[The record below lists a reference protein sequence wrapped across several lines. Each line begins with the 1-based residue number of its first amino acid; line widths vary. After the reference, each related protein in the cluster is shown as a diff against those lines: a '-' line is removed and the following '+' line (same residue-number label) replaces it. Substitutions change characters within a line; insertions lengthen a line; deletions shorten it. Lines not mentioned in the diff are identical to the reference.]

1 MAQHVDAQQQQPR
14 QFSRRAF
21 LQGAASLM
29 GAATLAACTAV
40 QPSASGTE
48 SSGEASAPSAEGVT
62 VLWWYSHGG
71 TLGELMQRFASDFTA
86 ANEGITIQPE
96 FQGGY
101 EELMNK
107 LIVSAA
113 AGALPDLIHV
123 GDGQYP
129 PLARAGILLPLDD
142 LVDGPNGLD
151 LSDYFSP
158 IERGRL
164 DGVMYQIAFGVSTPI
179 FYYNVEALENV
190 GLSGVPETWDDFF
203 NTYLPAF
210 EGGDIAGFAYSPGS
224 WWQQTAYWSNGIMV
238 NDDNWEVD
246 LANPLAAQWYTQMQ
260 EGRRNELVLYP
271 VQADQNASGLFGAG
285 RAAMMIE
292 STGVIGSVD
301 ELTGG
306 KFTAEVGFLPAG
318 EAGRYVPS
326 GGNGLSISN
335 NAAEANRDAA
345 WAFIKYLHEPTQFAE
360 YDATAGYIPL
370 MQSTTDAM
378 ADLLDAEPRRR
389 VAIEQYEFSRWHMRV
404 HTVARANNELQSAW
418 NESVSLD
425 IEVQPRLDQLQET
438 VVEILREEGFEPTLP
453 A

>member
-1 MAQHVDAQQQQPR
+1 MAQNR
-14 QFSRRAF
+14 QSQNLSRRAF
-21 LQGAASLM
+21 LQGAASVM
-29 GAATLAACTAV
+29 GVAALAACAPTV
-40 QPSASGTE
+40 QPGATTADN
-48 SSGEASAPSAEGVT
+48 SGEAAPAAEGTT

-71 TLGELMQRFASDFTA
+71 TLGELMERFAADFTS

-96 FQGGY
+96 FQGSY

-113 AGALPDLIHV
+113 ASALPDLIHV

-142 LVDGPNGLD
+142 LVNGPNGLD
-151 LSDYFSP
+151 MADYFSP

-164 DGVMYQIAFGVSTPI
+164 DGTMYQIAYGVSTPI
-179 FYYNVEALENV
+179 FYYNADALESA
-190 GLSGVPETWDDFF
+190 GLGGAPENWDDFY
-203 NTYLPAF
+203 NVYLPAF
-210 EGGDIAGFAYSPGS
+210 AGGEMAGFAYGPGS
-224 WWQQTAYWSNGIMV
+224 WWQQSAYWSNGVMV
-238 NDDNWEVD
+238 NDENWEID
-246 LANPLAAQWYTQMQ
+246 FANPLATNWFTLMQ
-260 EGRRNELVLYP
+260 EARRTEQVIYP

-285 RAAMMIE
+285 RAAMMID

-306 KFTAEVGFLPAG
+306 AFATEVAFLPAG
-318 EAGRYVPS
+318 AAGRYVPS

-335 NAAEANRDAA
+335 SASEGNRDAA

-370 MQSTTDAM
+370 TQSTTDAIS
-378 ADLLDAEPRRR
+378 DLLEAEPRRR
-389 VAIEQYEFSRWHMRV
+389 VAIDQFEFSRWHMRA
-404 HTVARANNELQSAW
+404 HTVALANNEMQAAW

-425 IEVQPRLDQLQET
+425 IEVQPRLDQLQAT
-438 VVEILREEGFEPTLP
+438 VAKILVEEGFEPILP